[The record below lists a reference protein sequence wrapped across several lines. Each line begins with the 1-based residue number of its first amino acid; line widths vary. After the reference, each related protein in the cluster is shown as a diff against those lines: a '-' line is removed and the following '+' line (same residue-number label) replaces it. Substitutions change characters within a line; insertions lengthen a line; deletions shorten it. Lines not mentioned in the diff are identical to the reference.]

1 MKQKHELAGK
11 TVRLNCASDSD
22 KLNGQE
28 FVVEDYWENIAGRSW
43 MFCDGNPAC
52 MKYAIRSAFAGLPTD
67 NNVVYGK
74 VGGFGHIVHV
84 SELGPV
90 I

>member
-11 TVRLNCASDSD
+11 TVRLNCADE
-22 KLNGQE
+22 LNGQE

-52 MKYAIRSAFAGLPTD
+52 IKYAIRSAFAGLPTD

-74 VGGFGHIVHV
+74 VGGFGYIVHV

>member
-11 TVRLNCASDSD
+11 TVRLNCAPDPD

-52 MKYAIRSAFAGLPTD
+52 MKYAMRSAFAGLPID

>member
-11 TVRLNCASDSD
+11 TVRLNCAD

-28 FVVEDYWENIAGRSW
+28 FVVEDYWENIAGKSW

-52 MKYAIRSAFAGLPTD
+52 IKYAIRSAFAGLPTD

-74 VGGFGHIVHV
+74 VGGIGHIVHV